1 MIYTSSN
8 FENLQLI
15 ANDYAPDNMAY
26 QKPENDN
33 NLRNVKNKTPIDHKK
48 ESGKKFKEE
57 LKNKSPQQ
65 TTQTKN
71 PSVNVQN
78 NKNIQGQQKQIDKTM
93 EKQFDTEIDTDVPDI
108 SIFNI
113 DNLLAV
119 QSTIEENPEI
129 PPIDNNMINSESISP
144 NNTEMLPQELDQS
157 LPNNNPHT
165 EQDVKMSL
173 PENNNNDKTVT
184 QQKAH
189 KILPENVNNTV
200 EIQEDHVQSD
210 DMQNTTDELVE
221 QSTEDIANQTQT
233 DNQNLPQN
241 QLSQNLNQE
250 HKHDNQNDPDSSN
263 DINENSSDVSS
274 MDTDINN
281 NTQKSSVHELQAKKT
296 DKIEPSKKDEQSN
309 NLNSTHAS
317 TTSTSATLDLNEN
330 KNIENTQK
338 LNNIEIQKS
347 IANQTKTSIVECI
360 TKGQNSFE
368 FQLNPKDLGTVKLTI
383 DFLRDKSIKIN
394 IETTTSNAIDAIR
407 QETISIENTVKE
419 LGFELNNGSLTFSFK
434 DQSKE
439 QQNFDNN
446 FSQQKREHND
456 DIQPK
461 VYQSKKYINIIN
473 NSNVDMIV

>member
-296 DKIEPSKKDEQSN
+296 DKIEISKKDEQNN
-309 NLNSTHAS
+309 NLNAAHTS
-317 TTSTSATLDLNEN
+317 TTATSATLDLNEN